1 MPDPLDFSKVKTIPL
16 DTRPSKVTLS
26 DAATPWMHG
35 GTLHSF
41 LSSLPAILGAKDFR
55 EVVQAIA
62 DASAS
67 SVADATAEAEVL
79 VITIRPVGEEMK
91 YEMTEFTVKSGQ
103 KVKVVMDNTA
113 KTPAMQHNVV
123 ITKIGTDTNEVG
135 MAAVAAGEAAGYIPA
150 DSDAI
155 LFYTPIAKP
164 GEKTEVEFIA
174 PPAGDYPYVC
184 TFPGHFALMKG
195 VMHSVE

>member
-1 MPDPLDFSKVKTIPL
+1 MIRSLVSVVFFFTMIGCGGDGGDSKTAEEAP
-16 DTRPSKVTLS
+16 
-26 DAATPWMHG
+26 AT
-35 GTLHSF
+35 
-41 LSSLPAILGAKDFR
+41 SSPP
-55 EVVQAIA
+55 
-62 DASAS
+62 AS
-67 SVADATAEAEVL
+67 SVAEVTAEAAEAAAEVL

-91 YEMTEFTVKSGQ
+91 YETTEFTVKSGQ

-135 MAAVAAGEAAGYIPA
+135 MAAVAAGEAAGYIPV

-155 LFYTPIAKP
+155 LYYTAIAKP
-164 GEKTEVEFIA
+164 GEKTEVEFTA
-174 PPAGDYPYVC
+174 PPPGDYPYVC
-184 TFPGHFALMKG
+184 TFPGHFALMTG